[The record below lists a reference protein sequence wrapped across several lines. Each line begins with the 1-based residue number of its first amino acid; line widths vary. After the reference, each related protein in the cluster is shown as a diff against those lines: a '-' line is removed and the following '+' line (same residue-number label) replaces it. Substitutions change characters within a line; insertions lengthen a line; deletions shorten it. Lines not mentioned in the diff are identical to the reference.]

1 MLKVTRLRMVRKT
14 VLLGSAAAAS
24 AFTPAPS
31 ATLFGQPKVA
41 RARAATGTANLRAE
55 EGFRD
60 TIGKMFGMQQK
71 VGRGIKKGHMSC
83 TDAYT
88 HACIHTRQV
97 KCGIN
102 GFGRIGR
109 QVARIMIESEDCS
122 LLHINAG
129 SATPDYM
136 AYQYKYDSVHKR
148 VGHEVV
154 DACMHTV
161 MDGCHV

>member
-31 ATLFGQPKVA
+31 ATLFGQPQIA

-71 VGRGIKKGHMSC
+71 VGRGIKKGHL
-83 TDAYT
+83 YR
-88 HACIHTRQV
+88 CIH
-97 KCGIN
+97 
-102 GFGRIGR
+102 
-109 QVARIMIESEDCS
+109 ARTHTHTPGQMRHQRVRTDRPSGCS
-122 LLHINAG
+122 
-129 SATPDYM
+129 Y
-136 AYQYKYDSVHKR
+136 SV
-148 VGHEVV
+148 VGELPSP
-154 DACMHTV
+154 C
-161 MDGCHV
+161 

>member
-1 MLKVTRLRMVRKT
+1 
-14 VLLGSAAAAS
+14 
-24 AFTPAPS
+24 
-31 ATLFGQPKVA
+31 
-41 RARAATGTANLRAE
+41 
-55 EGFRD
+55 
-60 TIGKMFGMQQK
+60 
-71 VGRGIKKGHMSC
+71 MSC

-88 HACIHTRQV
+88 HACIPTRQV

-154 DACMHTV
+154 DACMHAV